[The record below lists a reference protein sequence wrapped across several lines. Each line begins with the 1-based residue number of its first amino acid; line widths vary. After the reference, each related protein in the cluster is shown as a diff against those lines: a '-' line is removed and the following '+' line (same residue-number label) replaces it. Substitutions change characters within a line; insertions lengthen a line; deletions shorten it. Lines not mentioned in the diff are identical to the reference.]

1 MFIMSLK
8 IMNRTFC
15 QWALVSICSVL
26 AACSSNKVAEPF
38 VYLEKEPVSAQWMS
52 QKEALLKE
60 SIKGSTFTLHQQE
73 GAWVITAPAQTSFN
87 PDRPALL
94 LPAMLRPITRIAK
107 VLEANPDAAVL
118 VLGHTDHTSDNKANQ
133 QLSADRA
140 RSVAS
145 IFRLSG
151 LKGGR
156 MMHLGMGSSYLLEQP
171 KSTAQ
176 NHRVEIIITPH
187 VQMQDMMAIYHP
199 AYVRQLA
206 LSQSK

>member
-1 MFIMSLK
+1 
-8 IMNRTFC
+8 MNRTFY

-26 AACSSNKVAEPF
+26 AACSSNKVADE
-38 VYLEKEPVSAQWMS
+38 VVAIDKNSVSAQWMS
-52 QKEALLKE
+52 EKEVLLRE
-60 SIKGSTFTLHQQE
+60 SIKDSSFTLHQQE

-94 LPAMLRPITRIAK
+94 LPSMLRPITRIAK
-107 VLEANPDAAVL
+107 MLEANSDAAVL
-118 VLGHTDHTSDNKANQ
+118 VLGHTDSTSDNKANH

-156 MMHLGMGSSYLLEQP
+156 MVHLGMGSSYLLEKP

>member
-1 MFIMSLK
+1 
-8 IMNRTFC
+8 MNRTFY

-26 AACSSNKVAEPF
+26 TACSSNKSADPV

-52 QKEALLKE
+52 QKEELLRE
-60 SIKGSTFTLHQQE
+60 SIKGSAFTLHQQE
-73 GAWVITAPAQTSFN
+73 GAWVVTAPAQTSFN

-107 VLEANPDAAVL
+107 MLEANPDAAVL
-118 VLGHTDHTSDNKANQ
+118 VLGHTDSADGNKINH

-156 MMHLGMGSSYLLEQP
+156 MMHLGMGSSHMLDKP
-171 KSTAQ
+171 KSSAQ

-187 VQMQDMMAIYHP
+187 VKMQDMMAIYHP